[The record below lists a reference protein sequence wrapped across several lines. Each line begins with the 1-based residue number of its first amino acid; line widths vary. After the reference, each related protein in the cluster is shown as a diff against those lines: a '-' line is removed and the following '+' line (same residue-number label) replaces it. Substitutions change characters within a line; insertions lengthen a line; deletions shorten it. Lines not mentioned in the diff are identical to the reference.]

1 MNTILARKI
10 FNGMREQARKEVTQD
25 EWNKWTIE
33 AIEKAIV
40 EAEARGAKAERERCV
55 NICVGRI
62 EQIRRIYPAEASNAV
77 EWIEKANRLTEVNFI
92 RSLIVEEKA

>member
-1 MNTILARKI
+1 MNEMLARKI

-40 EAEARGAKAERERCV
+40 EAEARGAKAEREACLTIAK
-55 NICVGRI
+55 NIKETHAGLKKDQGAHAAFII
-62 EQIRRIYPAEASNAV
+62 ENLIRVRGDQ
-77 EWIEKANRLTEVNFI
+77 T
-92 RSLIVEEKA
+92 